1 MTHMALHAV
10 LLINIKIGMKA
21 VHDSASH
28 AEKNCTAWH
37 TAAQGAG
44 LKKGRKNEERD
55 IAMLID
61 HTQSPCRGKNT

>member
-10 LLINIKIGMKA
+10 LLNHIKIGMKA

-28 AEKNCTAWH
+28 AEKTCTAWH

-44 LKKGRKNEERD
+44 
-55 IAMLID
+55 
-61 HTQSPCRGKNT
+61 